1 MSFDD
6 LYPIIKEQAYYA
18 VLRYEEPER
27 RKDSLSLRQIVINDF
42 LFSIFIS
49 LESILLNFEV

>member
-18 VLRYEEPER
+18 VLRYEEP
-27 RKDSLSLRQIVINDF
+27 D
-42 LFSIFIS
+42 
-49 LESILLNFEV
+49 LLPVKRTGS